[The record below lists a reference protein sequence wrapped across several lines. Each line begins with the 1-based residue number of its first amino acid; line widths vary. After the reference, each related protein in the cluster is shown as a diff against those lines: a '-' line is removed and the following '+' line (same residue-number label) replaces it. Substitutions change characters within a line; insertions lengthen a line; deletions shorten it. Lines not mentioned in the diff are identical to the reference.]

1 MNGAITV
8 MRPKLSRLSLVLGA
22 SGVLVAG
29 MATAA
34 YAATTANAAVA
45 HTPTWHTILSVP
57 DGKTPSN
64 TVKTVVATGRTS
76 GWAFL
81 SSSPVAYERIAST
94 AWKKVRLP
102 EKGGA
107 VSVAQASSP
116 NNVWA
121 AYHTAT
127 GTHLDRWN
135 GRKWTTVKSFG
146 GQINGI
152 SVLSPSD
159 VWVFGVLTKSNG
171 GVFHFNGRTWTQVSS
186 IEQGGYAINDRNV
199 WAFAGTKIAHFDGK
213 RWTQTDVAGLFPA
226 KTPGEYTS
234 PVLTGIIA
242 IASNNVYAIGDGPLG
257 PHAGNGVILHY
268 NGHACSR
275 VGVGGFISPVG
286 QQVTPDGTG
295 GLWVPA
301 QNPEGPNRLFHY
313 AAGKVTLLFLP
324 GSTGLPTSSNSVSR
338 IPGTTEVI
346 SGGTA
351 FNATN
356 SAANRSV
363 VLQYS

>member
-199 WAFAGTKIAHFDGK
+199 WAFAGTNTRSGNPVNAGTDE
-213 RWTQTDVAGLFPA
+213 QTN
-226 KTPGEYTS
+226 
-234 PVLTGIIA
+234 I
-242 IASNNVYAIGDGPLG
+242 
-257 PHAGNGVILHY
+257 HAGANAGSVSFVDR
-268 NGHACSR
+268 A
-275 VGVGGFISPVG
+275 ISPV
-286 QQVTPDGTG
+286 TG
-295 GLWVPA
+295 SEHFDDIVAWRTQL
-301 QNPEGPNRLFHY
+301 
-313 AAGKVTLLFLP
+313 TLMGELNNA
-324 GSTGLPTSSNSVSR
+324 SCY
-338 IPGTTEVI
+338 IPW
-346 SGGTA
+346 
-351 FNATN
+351 
-356 SAANRSV
+356 R
-363 VLQYS
+363 